1 MAEPDDPRS
10 KYRAPALEKGLDVLE
25 LLAARGAPM
34 GMAQIAAALD
44 RSVSELFRMVQVL
57 EQRGYVANAP
67 SGDGLVLTNKLF
79 SIGMARGPT
88 KSLLEAALPV
98 MRRLS
103 DTIGQSCHLAVASA
117 ANMVVVA
124 RVEAPGSQGFSV
136 RVGYH
141 RAIVEATSGLV
152 LYAFQPETVRDE
164 WRKRLS
170 VGVAPAAWA
179 AFEARATK
187 ARADQHVQAF
197 SDVTRHV
204 LDISAPILGP
214 DGVAAALTSP
224 YVETPTAIPI
234 ADTIA
239 AIRSAAD
246 EVSIALGGEFQ

>member
-1 MAEPDDPRS
+1 MAEPDDLPA

-25 LLAARGAPM
+25 LLATRAEPM

-57 EQRGYVANAP
+57 ERRGYVASAAN
-67 SGDGLVLTNKLF
+67 GEGLVLTNKLF

-88 KSLLEAALPV
+88 KSVLEAALPV

-117 ANMVVVA
+117 AEMVVVA
-124 RVEAPGSQGFSV
+124 RIEAPGNQGFSV

-152 LYAFQPETVRDE
+152 LYAFQPSAVRDE

-170 VGVAPAAWA
+170 PGVAPAVWA
-179 AFEARATK
+179 AFDDRATK
-187 ARADQHVQAF
+187 ARADKHVQAF
-197 SDVTRHV
+197 SDITRHV
-204 LDISAPILGP
+204 LDVSAPIFEP

-224 YVETPTAIPI
+224 YVDSPTAIPI
-234 ADTIA
+234 VDTIA

-246 EVSIALGGEFQ
+246 EVSIALGGQFQ